1 MFHSAVKTG
10 KYVLSRNNTY
20 LCVYREKTCTPGQL
34 HILTRSTF
42 QCVSSGLWW
51 NRSPDLCVTEIL
63 SFQILHMH
71 WTLYPQVTQTQSSYI
86 LRTLSR
92 PSYSNCFYSQ
102 VRFFSMLLLSIE
114 CLSDLINHCKTM
126 LSDYYFFD
134 VVSINLVNFDHT
146 FAEHVTKTLD
156 VVISVINNSDIYAL

>member
-1 MFHSAVKTG
+1 
-10 KYVLSRNNTY
+10 
-20 LCVYREKTCTPGQL
+20 
-34 HILTRSTF
+34 
-42 QCVSSGLWW
+42 
-51 NRSPDLCVTEIL
+51 
-63 SFQILHMH
+63 
-71 WTLYPQVTQTQSSYI
+71 
-86 LRTLSR
+86 
-92 PSYSNCFYSQ
+92 
-102 VRFFSMLLLSIE
+102 MLLLSIE